1 MIELQRVLDL
11 LENPDRILITR
22 RGEKICYGYKANICG
37 AHGSRSHLPDY
48 GLTGHEIVHK
58 IRPHIEY
65 RHPKWQEKG
74 LDAPLDAA
82 GDAGLH
88 FQGSAGNILFR
99 NPDIKMGT
107 AFADAAPGENT

>member
-74 LDAPLDAA
+74 LDAPLMPQETPDYIFR
-82 GDAGLH
+82 DLQET
-88 FQGSAGNILFR
+88 FYFEIL
-99 NPDIKMGT
+99 I
-107 AFADAAPGENT
+107 

>member
-74 LDAPLDAA
+74 LDAPLMPQEAPDYV
-82 GDAGLH
+82 
-88 FQGSAGNILFR
+88 FQDLQSTFYFEIR
-99 NPDIKMGT
+99 I
-107 AFADAAPGENT
+107 

>member
-74 LDAPLDAA
+74 LDAPLMPQEAPDYIFR
-82 GDAGLH
+82 DL
-88 FQGSAGNILFR
+88 QGTFYFE
-99 NPDIKMGT
+99 IKI
-107 AFADAAPGENT
+107 